1 MEEIK
6 ETEAQT
12 QTQEAQPNTVPDKN
26 VEVPLSL
33 ISNLRNIVEVVN
45 VRGFN
50 WRTEEMLPVGLI
62 VKQVDDLLKENG
74 VEKAPEKEGN

>member
-62 VKQVDDLLKENG
+62 VKQVDDLLK
-74 VEKAPEKEGN
+74 